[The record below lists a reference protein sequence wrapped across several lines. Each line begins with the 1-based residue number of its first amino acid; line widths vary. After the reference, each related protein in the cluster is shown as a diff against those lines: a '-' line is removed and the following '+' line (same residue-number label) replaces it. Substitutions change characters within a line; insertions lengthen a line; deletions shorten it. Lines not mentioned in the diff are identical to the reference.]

1 MNIKIYLS
9 SKLIESCTFCELY
22 GLVEDLRDEIRFTV
36 LDDRPLP
43 AYQEPIG
50 KICSVSDYAQYRA
63 AQNDRSLREQM
74 AREDNFLR
82 LVISNS
88 GRIKHVM
95 AKVKG
100 VTIESLNK
108 LLIIYDDRGF
118 DNLAENDLHA
128 TDCDNDLLHL
138 ARLIKATKV
147 EPVGIGEKLSA
158 VANQPT
164 VRWVANLLGPAGR
177 VLGMGL
183 RRTALYYHF
192 NEWSECVQQKGANA
206 VKWTLL
212 TDICLGVAVLS
223 LILCFG
229 NPGTRFMEFAEIV
242 VDNLLRLLQTLRGNP
257 IGLKL
262 NGSLNE
268 FFFSCFSY
276 QVDLWWMFLIILSP
290 AIQFLFVPLS
300 MLGLLGLSFQAAML
314 SDLIVLIS
322 LHAHCFYIYVAVLY
336 RIEVGGIGS
345 LYRTVLGKKRNVLR
359 DRVEAHDYMNRQLF
373 LATLSFT
380 VLLFL
385 LPTILFYYIVFATLR
400 FAIYCVSYGL
410 MTLRRTILSFPFDAM
425 MRWLCG
431 TYTNL
436 DSLELYN
443 IGAIAKENVTITY
456 VAPRAAT
463 FWFRDTNSDYPR
475 WTPKH
480 RATITISQFFIS
492 LIKGELIAFI
502 QPDEWN
508 EPVAS
513 GSCTD

>member
-9 SKLIESCTFCELY
+9 SKLIEKCAFCDLY

-36 LDDRPLP
+36 LANVPLP
-43 AYQEPIG
+43 AYCEPIG
-50 KICSVSDYAQYRA
+50 KICSVSDYTEFRA
-63 AQNDRSLREQM
+63 SQNDRTLREQL

-82 LVISNS
+82 LVISKS

-118 DNLAENDLHA
+118 DNLAENDLNA
-128 TDCDNDLLHL
+128 ADCDNDILHL

-147 EPVGIGEKLSA
+147 EPASAGEKLQA
-158 VANQPT
+158 LAELAAI
-164 VRWVANLLGPAGR
+164 RWTTSLLRPFGR
-177 VLGMGL
+177 ALGFMF
-183 RRTALYYHF
+183 RKTALYYHLK
-192 NEWSECVQQKGANA
+192 EWSECIQHKGANA
-206 VKWTLL
+206 AKWTLL
-212 TDICLGVAVLS
+212 MDISLGIAVLS

-229 NPGTRFMEFAEIV
+229 NPGTRFMEFAEVV

-290 AIQFLFVPLS
+290 AIQFLFIPLS
-300 MLGLLGLSFQAAML
+300 MLGLFGLSFQAAML
-314 SDLIVLIS
+314 SDLIILIS

-345 LYRTVLGKKRNVLR
+345 LCRTVLGKKRNVLR
-359 DRVEAHDYMNRQLF
+359 DRVEVHDYMNRQLF

-385 LPTILFYYIVFATLR
+385 LPTILFYYTVFASLR
-400 FAIYCVSYGL
+400 FAIYCLSYGL
-410 MTLRRTILSFPFDAM
+410 MTLRRTILRFPFDAM
-425 MRWLCG
+425 IRWLQG
-431 TYTNL
+431 KYTNL
-436 DSLELYN
+436 DSLEIYN

-456 VAPRAAT
+456 VAPRPAT
-463 FWFRDTNSDYPR
+463 FWFRDTGSDFPR
-475 WTPKH
+475 WVPRH
-480 RATITISQFFIS
+480 RANITIGQFFFS
-492 LIKGELIAFI
+492 LIKGELVAFI
-502 QPDEWN
+502 QPDEWADRRPIS
-508 EPVAS
+508 EE
-513 GSCTD
+513 TL

>member
-9 SKLIESCTFCELY
+9 SKLIEKCTFCELY

-36 LDDRPLP
+36 LDAKPLP
-43 AYQEPIG
+43 NYTEPIG
-50 KICSVSDYAQYRA
+50 KICSVTDYMQFRMAHH
-63 AQNDRSLREQM
+63 DKTLREQL

-82 LVISNS
+82 LAISNS

-108 LLIIYDDRGF
+108 LLIIYDEKGF
-118 DNLAENDLHA
+118 SNLAENDLNA
-128 TDCDNDLLHL
+128 DDCDNDLLHL
-138 ARLIKATKV
+138 ARLIKASKA
-147 EPVGIGEKLSA
+147 ESACWMEKLHSLA
-158 VANQPT
+158 EREEFQ
-164 VRWVANLLGPAGR
+164 RLYEMLLPIGKG
-177 VLGMGL
+177 LGMMF
-183 RRTALYYHF
+183 RKTALYYHF
-192 NEWSECVQQKGANA
+192 NEWVECIQQKDPNA

-212 TDICLGVAVLS
+212 IDICFGVAIMS
-223 LILCFG
+223 LIICFG
-229 NPGTRFMEFAEIV
+229 NPGTRFMEFAEVIV
-242 VDNLLRLLQTLRGNP
+242 DSLLQLLQTLRGNP

-300 MLGLLGLSFQAAML
+300 ILGLFGLSFQVAML

-385 LPTILFYYIVFATLR
+385 FPTILFYYIVFASLR
-400 FAIYCVSYGL
+400 FAIYCLSYTL
-410 MTLRRTILSFPFDAM
+410 MKIRRTILRFPFDAM
-425 MRWLCG
+425 IRWVRG
-431 TYTNL
+431 VYTNL
-436 DSLELYN
+436 ESLEIYN
-443 IGAIAKENVTITY
+443 IGSIAKENVTITY
-456 VAPRAAT
+456 VAPRSAT
-463 FWFRDTNSDYPR
+463 FWFRDTSCDFPR
-475 WTPKH
+475 WEPK
-480 RATITISQFFIS
+480 RQSSKSIGEFLIS
-492 LIKGELIAFI
+492 LVKGELVTFI
-502 QPDEWN
+502 QPDERVSS
-508 EPVAS
+508 PVKEREI
-513 GSCTD
+513 

>member
-9 SKLIESCTFCELY
+9 SKLIEKCTFCELY

-36 LDDRPLP
+36 LDAKPLP
-43 AYQEPIG
+43 NYTEPIG
-50 KICSVSDYAQYRA
+50 KICSVTDYMQFRT
-63 AQNDRSLREQM
+63 AQNDRTLREQL

-82 LVISNS
+82 LAISNS

-108 LLIIYDDRGF
+108 LLIIYDEKGF
-118 DNLAENDLHA
+118 SNLAENDLNA
-128 TDCDNDLLHL
+128 EDCDNDLLHL
-138 ARLIKATKV
+138 ARLIKASKAESVGWTEKLHALAERNEIQRLYGV
-147 EPVGIGEKLSA
+147 LLPVGKG
-158 VANQPT
+158 
-164 VRWVANLLGPAGR
+164 
-177 VLGMGL
+177 LGMMF
-183 RRTALYYHF
+183 RKTALYYHF
-192 NEWSECVQQKGANA
+192 NEWVECIQQKDANA

-212 TDICLGVAVLS
+212 IDICFGVAIMS
-223 LILCFG
+223 LIICFG

-242 VDNLLRLLQTLRGNP
+242 VDSLLQLLQTLRGNP

-300 MLGLLGLSFQAAML
+300 ILGLFGLSFQVAML

-336 RIEVGGIGS
+336 RIEVGGIGA

-385 LPTILFYYIVFATLR
+385 LPTILFYYIVFA
-400 FAIYCVSYGL
+400 S
-410 MTLRRTILSFPFDAM
+410 
-425 MRWLCG
+425 
-431 TYTNL
+431 
-436 DSLELYN
+436 
-443 IGAIAKENVTITY
+443 
-456 VAPRAAT
+456 
-463 FWFRDTNSDYPR
+463 
-475 WTPKH
+475 
-480 RATITISQFFIS
+480 
-492 LIKGELIAFI
+492 
-502 QPDEWN
+502 
-508 EPVAS
+508 
-513 GSCTD
+513 